1 MAYKLNA
8 FAQNL
13 ADKTNDTIETGKL
26 NSKANSEK
34 NLAGE
39 ELKKIGT
46 YYYEKFTAGEEMD
59 PAIQEYLN
67 AAKAHYDAA
76 DAALAEIENIRQEN
90 EAQKAAAEAEKAA
103 AQAAAE
109 AEKAAAQAAAEAE
122 KAAAQAAAAVEVPA
136 AEPVTTAPVAEAPE
150 GLICPNCGAGNS
162 TGTKFCGECGTK
174 LEIPQPPAQKVCAS
188 CGTIIEPGLKFC
200 GECGTRVE

>member
-1 MAYKLNA
+1 MAFFDKLNA

-46 YYYEKFTAGEEMD
+46 YYYEKFASGEEMD
-59 PAIQEYLN
+59 PAILEYLN

-76 DAALAEIENIRQEN
+76 DEALAEIEKIRQEN
-90 EAQKAAAEAEKAA
+90 EAQK
-103 AQAAAE
+103 AAAE

-188 CGTIIEPGLKFC
+188 CGTIIEPSLKFC

>member
-1 MAYKLNA
+1 MAFFDKLNA

-46 YYYEKFTAGEEMD
+46 YYYEKFAAGEETD

-76 DAALAEIENIRQEN
+76 DAAMAEIEKIRQEN
-90 EAQKAAAEAEKAA
+90 EAQKAA

-109 AEKAAAQAAAEAE
+109 AEKAAAE
-122 KAAAQAAAAVEVPA
+122 AAAAAAVPA
-136 AEPVTTAPVAEAPE
+136 AEPVEAAEAAPAAPAAEIPE
-150 GLICPNCGAGNS
+150 GIACPSCGAVNS

-174 LEIPQPPAQKVCAS
+174 LEIPEPPAQKVCPG
-188 CGTIIEPGLKFC
+188 CGTVVEPGLKFC
-200 GECGTRVE
+200 GECGTRVG